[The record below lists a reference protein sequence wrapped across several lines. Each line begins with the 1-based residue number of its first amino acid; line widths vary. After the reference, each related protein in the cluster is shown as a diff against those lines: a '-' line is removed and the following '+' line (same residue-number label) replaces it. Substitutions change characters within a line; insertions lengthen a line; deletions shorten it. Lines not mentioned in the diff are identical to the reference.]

1 MRKIL
6 KNQRGDIGT
15 GLAGIILAGLL
26 IVGLITFYNHSGKH
40 QSSTDSNQS
49 NIVGVTTITP

>member
-15 GLAGIILAGLL
+15 GVAAIILVGLL
-26 IVGLITFYNHSGKH
+26 IVGLITFYNHGGNH
-40 QSSTDSNQS
+40 QSTTDSNQS
-49 NIVGVTTITP
+49 HIVGVTTVTP